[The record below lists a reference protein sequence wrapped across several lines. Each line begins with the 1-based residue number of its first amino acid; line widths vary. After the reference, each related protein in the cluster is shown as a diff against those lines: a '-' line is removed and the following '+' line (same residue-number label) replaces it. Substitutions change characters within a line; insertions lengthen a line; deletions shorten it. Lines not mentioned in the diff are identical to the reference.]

1 MIYYILYTL
10 TIFIINFFIKK
21 NKLLINKYQLN
32 HQKFANTK
40 IPLVGGYYLI
50 IPVIFLFYNNYLIF
64 SLVFFLIFLLGA
76 CSDLNILSSPKKRFF
91 IQFIIIL
98 LFIFTNKIEVIPSRI
113 NYIDELFLNT
123 YWSYLFSVFCLMI
136 LINGSNFIDGLN
148 GLLLGYLFIILLVLH
163 KLNLHSFINISN
175 EQIYFLIYIFFIV
188 LIFNILNQLFLG
200 DSGAY
205 FLSFFVGFI
214 LIEIYNANL
223 KLSPYFII
231 LLLWYPCFENLFS
244 ILRKLLKKK
253 SVLKPDNYHLHQ
265 LIFKSLK
272 NKYQLKNLSANII
285 SGIMINTFNFIL
297 LYLASL
303 NPYNTVIQL
312 KLIITAVLSYIF
324 IYILINKSFNK
335 KILFRKK

>member
-1 MIYYILYTL
+1 MIYYVLYTV
-10 TIFIINFFIKK
+10 TIFVINFFIKK
-21 NKLLINKYQLN
+21 NKFITNKHQLN

-50 IPVIFLFYNNYLIF
+50 IPIVFLFYNNYLIF
-64 SLVFFLIFLLGA
+64 SLVFFLIFLLGVS
-76 CSDLNILSSPKKRFF
+76 SDLNILSSPKKRFF

-98 LFIFTNKIEVIPSRI
+98 IFIFTNKTEVIPSRI

-148 GLLLGYLFIILLVLH
+148 GLLLGYLFIILLILY
-163 KLNLHSFINISN
+163 KLNLYSFINISN

-188 LIFNILNQLFLG
+188 LIFNMFNQFFLG

-205 FLSFFVGFI
+205 FLSFFIGFI

-223 KLSPYFII
+223 KISPYYII

-244 ILRKLLKKK
+244 IIRKLLRKK
-253 SVLKPDNYHLHQ
+253 SALKPDNDHLHQ
-265 LIFKSLK
+265 LIFISIK
-272 NKYQLKNLSANII
+272 NRYQLKNLPANII
-285 SGIMINTFNFIL
+285 TGIFINTFNLIL
-297 LYLASL
+297 LYSGSL
-303 NPYNTVIQL
+303 NPYNTIVQL
-312 KLIITAVLSYIF
+312 KLIITATLSYMFIYIF
-324 IYILINKSFNK
+324 IKKSLNK
-335 KILFRKK
+335 

>member
-1 MIYYILYTL
+1 MIYYVLYTV
-10 TIFIINFFIKK
+10 TIFVINFFIKK
-21 NKLLINKYQLN
+21 NKFITNKHQLN

-40 IPLVGGYYLI
+40 IPLVGGCYLI
-50 IPVIFLFYNNYLIF
+50 VPIIFLFYNDYPIF
-64 SLVFFLIFLLGA
+64 SLVFFLIFLLGVS
-76 CSDLNILSSPKKRFF
+76 SDLNILSSPKKRFF

-98 LFIFTNKIEVIPSRI
+98 IFIFTNKIEVIPSRI

-148 GLLLGYLFIILLVLH
+148 GLLLGYLFIILLILY
-163 KLNLHSFINISN
+163 KLNLYSFINISN

-223 KLSPYFII
+223 KLSPYFIV

-244 ILRKLLKKK
+244 IIRKLLRKK
-253 SVLKPDNYHLHQ
+253 SILKPDNDHLHQ
-265 LIFKSLK
+265 LIFISIK
-272 NKYQLKNLSANII
+272 NRYQLKNLPANII
-285 SGIMINTFNFIL
+285 TGIFINTFNLIL
-297 LYLASL
+297 LYSGSL
-303 NPYNTVIQL
+303 NPYNTIVQL
-312 KLIITAVLSYIF
+312 KLIITATLSYMFIYIF
-324 IYILINKSFNK
+324 IKKSLNK
-335 KILFRKK
+335 